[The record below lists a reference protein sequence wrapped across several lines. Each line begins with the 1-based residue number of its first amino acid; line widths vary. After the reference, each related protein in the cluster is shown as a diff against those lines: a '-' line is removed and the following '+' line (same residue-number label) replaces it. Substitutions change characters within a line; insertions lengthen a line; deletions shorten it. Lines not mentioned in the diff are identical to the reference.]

1 MSDLKNQ
8 IKTLKLKRAM
18 LLNDIES
25 LSTVDDSMY
34 LQLGKVVSEVSK
46 KEKELNR
53 QTENIIN

>member
-1 MSDLKNQ
+1 MSDLKNK

>member
-53 QTENIIN
+53 ETENNLG

>member
-25 LSTVDDSMY
+25 MSTVDDSMY

>member
-25 LSTVDDSMY
+25 MSQVDDSLY

-46 KEKELNR
+46 KEKELIR
-53 QTENIIN
+53 ETENIIN

>member
-34 LQLGKVVSEVSK
+34 LQLGKVVAEISK
-46 KEKELNR
+46 KEKELVR
-53 QTENIIN
+53 ATENHID